1 MSSIVVVTG
10 TDTGVG
16 KTWVTAALAAACCHS
31 GRDVRAVKLVETGT
45 AELSDEGEDGVQ
57 LARAT
62 RQAAPMRALRRYRTP
77 VAAAEAAEREGFVF
91 DLPAAIE
98 EVREIA
104 AGAELTLVEGAG
116 GLLAPLTWRETL
128 LDVARTLAAPVLL
141 VAADRL
147 GTLNHTLLT
156 LAALEHSGTPCLGV
170 VMNALPFVGG
180 GDASRG
186 GNAEALRRVR
196 TDIRV
201 TETERAGWA
210 REVMEWVG

>member
-1 MSSIVVVTG
+1 
-10 TDTGVG
+10 
-16 KTWVTAALAAACCHS
+16 
-31 GRDVRAVKLVETGT
+31 
-45 AELSDEGEDGVQ
+45 
-57 LARAT
+57 
-62 RQAAPMRALRRYRTP
+62 

-91 DLPAAIE
+91 DLAVAIE

-104 AGAELTLVEGAG
+104 AGAELTMVEGAG

-170 VMNALPFVGG
+170 VMNALPRVGG

-186 GNAEALRRVR
+186 SNAGALRRVR
-196 TDIRV
+196 PDLRV
-201 TETERAGWA
+201 AATAHPKWV

>member
-1 MSSIVVVTG
+1 MVTG

-16 KTWVTAALAAACCHS
+16 KTWVTVALAAACCHS

-62 RQAAPMRALRRYRTP
+62 RQAAPLRALRRYRTP

-91 DLPAAIE
+91 DLAAAIE
-98 EVREIA
+98 ELRGIA
-104 AGAELTLVEGAG
+104 DGAELTLVEGAG

-156 LAALEHSGTPCLGV
+156 FAMLEHSGTPCLGV
-170 VMNALPFVGG
+170 VINALPLVGG

-196 TDIRV
+196 PGLAV
-201 TETERAGWA
+201 VETGAPGWA
-210 REVMEWVG
+210 EEVLRWVG